1 MSVAVH
7 VALAVS
13 LTQAPGMLP
22 PPRPA
27 PSSTPNPNPKTR
39 DEMIGVGLVA
49 GGGALMLGG
58 GGMLLAAETARR
70 AGSSSSNTEDAYD
83 LRVRRLRRVHYA
95 GITVAALGVAVL
107 ITGSIYW
114 GVAVKKKKRSTARR
128 LQFGVG
134 SIACAF

>member
-1 MSVAVH
+1 MSVAVN
-7 VALAVS
+7 VALAV
-13 LTQAPGMLP
+13 LLAPAPAGVQPSPAASP
-22 PPRPA
+22 PP
-27 PSSTPNPNPKTR
+27 PKTR

-58 GGMLLAAETARR
+58 AGLLISAETGRR

-83 LRVRRLRRVHYA
+83 LRVRRLARVHYA

-107 ITGSIYW
+107 VTGGIYW
-114 GVAVKKKKRSTARR
+114 GLAAKRKKRATARR
-128 LQFGVG
+128 LRFGVG